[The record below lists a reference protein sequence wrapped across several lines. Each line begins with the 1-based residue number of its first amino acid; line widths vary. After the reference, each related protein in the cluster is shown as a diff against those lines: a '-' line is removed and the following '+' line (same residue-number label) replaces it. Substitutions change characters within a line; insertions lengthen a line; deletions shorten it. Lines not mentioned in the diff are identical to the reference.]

1 MALAGTSK
9 ISYKHRSCGGW
20 TINSLWNFKAVEVS
34 SGKILRDGE
43 GTAEGADEGADKG
56 ADEGV
61 DDDLSFI
68 LPCVFR
74 TVLDEAAAAAAAET
88 EEAAAAPSISI
99 SIIRVITNSILNI
112 RVSGWNK

>member
-1 MALAGTSK
+1 M
-9 ISYKHRSCGGW
+9 
-20 TINSLWNFKAVEVS
+20 WNFKAVEVS

-56 ADEGV
+56 ADEGA

-74 TVLDEAAAAAAAET
+74 TVLDEAAAAAAET
-88 EEAAAAPSISI
+88 EEAAAAPSISISI

>member
-1 MALAGTSK
+1 M
-9 ISYKHRSCGGW
+9 
-20 TINSLWNFKAVEVS
+20 WNFKAVEVS

-56 ADEGV
+56 ADEGA

-74 TVLDEAAAAAAAET
+74 TVLDEAAAAAAAAET
-88 EEAAAAPSISI
+88 EEAAAAPSISISI

>member
-20 TINSLWNFKAVEVS
+20 TINSLWNFNAVEVS
-34 SGKILRDGE
+34 SGKILRDGAGE
-43 GTAEGADEGADKG
+43 GTDEG

-61 DDDLSFI
+61 DDDPSFL

-74 TVLDEAAAAAAAET
+74 TVLDEAAAAETET
-88 EEAAAAPSISI
+88 EEAAAPSSSSSI
-99 SIIRVITNSILNI
+99 SIIRVIMNSILNI
-112 RVSGWNK
+112 RVSDWNK